1 MNKYTRSVPHAGN
14 GTLRRKVT
22 ARLKAEGRA
31 CHICKL
37 AIDPQATGAHAFNC
51 DEVIPRAFGGSPYA
65 YENLASAHACCN
77 NWRRTKSIEQVAT
90 IRARA
95 ARVWSMEHTHGV
107 CSTCERGR
115 TRGQNRTKTATPCA
129 IGDVVGGVFLWS
141 VSGAPRAP
149 EPKSPR

>member
-37 AIDPQATGAHAFNC
+37 VIDPQATGAYAFNC
-51 DEVIPRAFGGSPYA
+51 DEVIPRAFGGSPYV

-77 NWRRTKSIEQVAT
+77 NWRRTKSIEQVAA
-90 IRARA
+90 IRARVLQEFGA
-95 ARVWSMEHTHGV
+95 WNTPMEFV
-107 CSTCERGR
+107 QRAKEVEREVK
-115 TRGQNRTKTATPCA
+115 TGQKQPRP
-129 IGDVVGGVFLWS
+129 
-141 VSGAPRAP
+141 APSAMW
-149 EPKSPR
+149 